1 MNTNSLNFISTLFAL
16 LFIAMIIRR
25 RKIKSQIKVEFVQWR
40 NGAVAAASSEGAPIV
55 RTWGP
60 S

>member
-1 MNTNSLNFISTLFAL
+1 MNTTSLNFISTLFAV
-16 LFIAMIIRR
+16 LFIAMIIIR
-25 RKIKSQIKVEFVQWR
+25 RKIKSQITVGFVQWR
-40 NGAVAAASSEGAPIV
+40 NGGVAAASSEGAPIV